1 MLFAFRGQAT
11 HTSAGSLA
19 RTLGLSK
26 GIQLTPLHLLVLLA
40 VWQTCTVAHAGPQQ
54 TDSAAANHFNVQKE
68 ASGGQAQSQD
78 TVRKGALAPPENLT
92 TEIAATHNIHGADEQ
107 TAKSQEL
114 QERSTIA
121 TENQVLVAKWSLAV
135 STVGIAL
142 LVWSIAH
149 SRKAILVA
157 ANAAEAATAQTRAL
171 VSSERAHLIVVDI
184 SLHHLRDTP
193 NESTTYVPRVRYF
206 NQGRSAARI
215 LEAGLGFS
223 ISTEDDLSPIPGYI
237 QTVDCDST
245 SIGSLFVNPG
255 QDFIDQTFALLVVT
269 EEQKA
274 ALRRQD
280 GLSIWVWGHIR
291 YTDPFGETT
300 DAGFIAFQYPEI
312 KFGDRLIQKAEFRF
326 KGPVPYTYVKQHR

>member
-1 MLFAFRGQAT
+1 M
-11 HTSAGSLA
+11 
-19 RTLGLSK
+19 
-26 GIQLTPLHLLVLLA
+26 TPLQLLVLLA
-40 VWQTCTVAHAGPQQ
+40 VWQTCTVTHAGPAQ
-54 TDSAAANHFNVQKE
+54 TGSAATNHFDVQKE

-78 TVRKGALAPPENLT
+78 TLRKTAHAPRENLT
-92 TEIAATHNIHGADEQ
+92 TEIAAAHNIHGADEQ
-107 TAKSQEL
+107 AAKSQEL

-121 TENQVLVAKWSLAV
+121 TENQVLVAIWSLAV
-135 STVGIAL
+135 STVGMAL
-142 LVWSIAH
+142 LVWSVAQ

-157 ANAAEAATAQTRAL
+157 AHAAEAATAQTRAL

-193 NESTTYVPRVRYF
+193 NESTTFVPRVRYV
-206 NQGRSAARI
+206 NQGRTAARI
-215 LEAGLGFS
+215 LEAGLRFS
-223 ISTEDDLSPIPGYI
+223 ISTEDDLPSTPGYI

-269 EEQKA
+269 EEQRA

-280 GLSIWVWGHIR
+280 GLFIWVWGHIR
-291 YTDPFGETT
+291 YTDPFNETT

-312 KFGDRLIQKAEFRF
+312 RFGDQLIQKADFRF
-326 KGPVPYTYVKQHR
+326 KGPAPYTYVKQHR